1 MYKKILIIG
10 QPFTKQSGG
19 GITLSNL
26 FEGWDKDKLAV
37 AATGHELG
45 NVDFSI
51 CDNYYCLGE
60 KEHRWIFPLNY
71 LQRKFSSGKID
82 QSSSIICN
90 KISDSHRTKTS
101 DLRNFAVN
109 SLLFPSLQYLG
120 MSHCLSKIEISEEF
134 MDWFDK
140 QCPDVV
146 YTQLSSLELIKFVFE
161 LVKVR
166 EVKLIIHIMDDWPTT
181 IVRPGLF
188 SNYWKRVI
196 DKELRRLLDKSTA
209 LMSIC
214 KAMSDEYRERYG
226 KNFIPFHN
234 PIDLS
239 VWKGQ
244 SRNDWKVGKI
254 FRILYAGRL
263 GKITLK
269 SLVDI
274 CEAMTDINVE
284 RTEIIFEILTPD
296 SFKHDLKVLK
306 KYKGVEVRPYI
317 QHYEMPAKLKS
328 MDLLIIPLDF
338 NKENLRFVRYSM
350 PTKTS
355 EYMASGTPILVY
367 AHKDTA
373 LVKYAKEGG
382 WGYVVD
388 EEDKALLKKGLI
400 DLITDIDLRREI
412 GEKAIKV
419 AFKNHNADVI
429 RNEFQNVIIQSAQT
443 K

>member
-26 FEGWDKDKLAV
+26 FKGWDKDKLAV

-71 LQRKFSSGKID
+71 LQRKFSSGEVD
-82 QSSSIICN
+82 QPSSIICTQ
-90 KISDSHRTKTS
+90 ISDFHGKNTIN
-101 DLRNFAVN
+101 LRNLAVN
-109 SLLFPSLQYLG
+109 NLLFPGLHYIGL
-120 MSHCLSKIEISEEF
+120 SHCLSKIEISEEF

-146 YTQLSSLELIKFVFE
+146 YTQLSNLELIKFVSE
-161 LVKVR
+161 LIKVR
-166 EVKLIIHIMDDWPTT
+166 EFKLAIHIMDDWPTT
-181 IVRPGLF
+181 IVQPGLF
-188 SNYWKRVI
+188 SSYWKRVI
-196 DKELRRLLDKSTA
+196 DKELRELLDKSTT

-214 KAMSDEYRERYG
+214 KAMSDKYKERYG
-226 KNFIPFHN
+226 KIFIPFHN

-244 SRNDWKVGKI
+244 SRIDWKVGKI

-284 RTEIIFEILTPD
+284 HTEIIFEILTPD
-296 SFKHDLKVLK
+296 SFKHDLKILK
-306 KYKGVEVRPYI
+306 KYKGVEIRSYI
-317 QHYEMPAKLKS
+317 KHNEMPAKLKS

-338 NKENLRFVRYSM
+338 NEKNLRFVRYSM
-350 PTKTS
+350 PTKAS

-373 LVKYAKEGG
+373 LVKYAKEGR
-382 WGYVVD
+382 WGHVVD
-388 EEDKALLKKGLI
+388 EEDRSLLKKALI
-400 DLITDIDLRREI
+400 DLITDIDLRRKI
-412 GEKAIKV
+412 GEKAIEV
-419 AFKNHNADVI
+419 AFKNHNAGVV
-429 RNEFQNVIIQSAQT
+429 RKEFQKALIQSVQ
-443 K
+443 KK